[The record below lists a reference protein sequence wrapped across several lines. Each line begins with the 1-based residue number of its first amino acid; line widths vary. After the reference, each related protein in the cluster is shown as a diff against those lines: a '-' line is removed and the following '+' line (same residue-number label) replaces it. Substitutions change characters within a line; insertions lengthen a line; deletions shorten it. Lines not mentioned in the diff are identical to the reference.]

1 MFLILKIFYNIYL
14 TFLLSLFNMIF
25 KLKGGDE
32 MIKELN
38 YSPDKLNDLIYQK
51 SINVSALSKKLD
63 TYYIYI
69 HNIQKNVRQP
79 SLDMAVKLARYF
91 DMSVEELFYEK

>member
-1 MFLILKIFYNIYL
+1 L
-14 TFLLSLFNMIF
+14 
-25 KLKGGDE
+25 
-32 MIKELN
+32 IKELN

-51 SINVSALSKKLD
+51 SVNVSALAKKLD

-79 SLDMAVKLARYF
+79 SLDMAMKLAMYF
-91 DMSVEELFYEK
+91 DMSVEELFYK